1 MRFLFYVLLIANIV
15 FYLWS
20 HTQRAQERTD
30 DEGIPKAPERLLLL
44 SETAVNRDAGTGS
57 GLRAVPKPGVPDVVA
72 GAPRVTTQMPAAPG
86 SICRRI
92 GPFAEM
98 EEARRVLALVR
109 EWIDNPVL
117 VTEPSET
124 VDGYWLLYPRAGSIE
139 EGRLNRKRLIEKG
152 VKDVWLFEKGDMQG
166 MISLGLYKT
175 REEAEA
181 ERQRLAKLEVPIQVQ
196 PRISH
201 APVFWVQFDWIGS
214 AVELDEAMIQI
225 RGENPAV
232 SVPPVQ
238 SCPSI
243 ASGGIVH

>member
-1 MRFLFYVLLIANIV
+1 MRLLFYLLLIANVV

-20 HTQRAQERTD
+20 HTQRAQQRTN

-44 SETAVNRDAGTGS
+44 SETASNRDAGIDPG
-57 GLRAVPKPGVPDVVA
+57 GRAVPKREVPDVVA
-72 GAPRVTTQMPAAPG
+72 GAPRATVRVPATPG
-86 SICRRI
+86 SSCRRI

-109 EWIDNPVL
+109 EWTDNPVL

-139 EGRLNRKRLIEKG
+139 EGRLNRKKLIEKG

-181 ERQRLAKLEVPIQVQ
+181 ERQRLAKIEVPIQVQ

-201 APVFWVQFDWIGS
+201 APVFWVQFDWIGP
-214 AVELDEAMIQI
+214 VVDLDEAMIQI

-238 SCPSI
+238 SCPPIS
-243 ASGGIVH
+243 SGRMPH